1 MNRLREFWSTY
12 SRNVIR
18 FWTNQLVMSF
28 LGISVGL
35 ATIALKSEAVS
46 ALGSALCIGLL
57 CFMQYDNLFQLGEKH
72 HFRPADASRP
82 AKSLGLKVALLGS
95 CPLLL
100 VILLGLLVSVFASDN
115 VQVIFMLIHIALHGS
130 YLYPLTFL
138 SVEGTIGWLGGPL
151 GWLVCLLFLLPEVL
165 LAGLGYLL
173 GSKDRPLRTFFGIRY
188 GKKGE

>member
-1 MNRLREFWSTY
+1 MNRLREFWSAY
-12 SRNVIR
+12 SRNIIR

-35 ATIALKSEAVS
+35 ATIALKNEAVS
-46 ALGSALCIGLL
+46 ALGSALCIGIL

-72 HFRPADASRP
+72 HFRPADANRP
-82 AKSLGLKVALLGS
+82 AKSLGLKIAVLGS
-95 CPLLL
+95 CPRLL
-100 VILLGLLVSVFASDN
+100 VILLGLLVSVVASDD
-115 VQVIFMLIHIALHGS
+115 VHVIFMLIHIALHGS

-165 LAGLGYLL
+165 FAGLGYLL

-188 GKKGE
+188 GKKEK